1 MRKTG
6 NRVVGMLVAGLLVS
20 SISARADDETPTP
33 VPAQDTTGQSTQ
45 QAAGDSQQPITPPG
59 ANTPQPQDEN
69 NAASNGS
76 GDGTGTSPAPGG
88 SANAT
93 SAAPSGSANA
103 PDTPPA
109 SNGDGDHAAPQS
121 NTSSAAP
128 AGNGKGNGDKAAA
141 GQNGEESAAA
151 GAPKSGTNE
160 AAAADKRTAAKKAAA
175 DKAAKAKSTKPG
187 PAAATPEI
195 AKVAPCPDLN
205 AAQVAEL
212 IDQDYTENRFQ
223 RSEQDQQAAGGRNI
237 NAWVN
242 PEDVTGVGDVWQ
254 APLKVRGNEQD
265 LNYAVTLDCTKG
277 EITYRLNK

>member
-6 NRVVGMLVAGLLVS
+6 NRVVGMLMAGLLVS
-20 SISARADDETPTP
+20 SISARADDETPAP
-33 VPAQDTTGQSTQ
+33 VPAQDNTGQSTQ
-45 QAAGDSQQPITPPG
+45 QAAGDTQQPITPPV
-59 ANTPQPQDEN
+59 ANPPQPQGEN
-69 NAASNGS
+69 NAASNG
-76 GDGTGTSPAPGG
+76 GGNGTGPSPAPDG

-93 SAAPSGSANA
+93 SAVPSANA
-103 PDTPPA
+103 PSTAPA
-109 SNGDGDHAAPQS
+109 SNGD
-121 NTSSAAP
+121 
-128 AGNGKGNGDKAAA
+128 GDKAAA

-151 GAPKSGTNE
+151 GAPKSGAKE
-160 AAAADKRTAAKKAAA
+160 PAAADKRSAAKKAAG

-187 PAAATPEI
+187 PPAATPEI

-205 AAQVAEL
+205 STQVAEL
-212 IDQDYTENRFQ
+212 IDQDYTQNRFQ

-242 PEDVTGVGDVWQ
+242 PEDVTGEGDVWQ

-277 EITYRLNK
+277 EITYRLN

>member
-1 MRKTG
+1 MMKRRPPSLRRILPG
-6 NRVVGMLVAGLLVS
+6 SQRS
-20 SISARADDETPTP
+20 RR
-33 VPAQDTTGQSTQ
+33 PAIANNPSR
-45 QAAGDSQQPITPPG
+45 PPD
-59 ANTPQPQDEN
+59 ANTPQPQGEN

-76 GDGTGTSPAPGG
+76 GDGTGASPAPGG

-93 SAAPSGSANA
+93 SAAPSGSANT

-128 AGNGKGNGDKAAA
+128 AGNGNDDNAAA

-151 GAPKSGTNE
+151 SAPKSGAKQ
-160 AAAADKRTAAKKAAA
+160 AAAADKRAAAKKAAA

-195 AKVAPCPDLN
+195 AIVAPCPDLN

-212 IDQDYTENRFQ
+212 IDQDYTQNRFQ

-242 PEDVTGVGDVWQ
+242 PEDVTGLGDVWQ

>member
-1 MRKTG
+1 
-6 NRVVGMLVAGLLVS
+6 MLVAGLLVS

-45 QAAGDSQQPITPPG
+45 QAAGDSQQPITPPD
-59 ANTPQPQDEN
+59 ANAPQPQGEN

-76 GDGTGTSPAPGG
+76 GDGTGASPTPGG

-93 SAAPSGSANA
+93 SAAPSGNANA
-103 PDTPPA
+103 SDTPPA

-121 NTSSAAP
+121 NASSAAP
-128 AGNGKGNGDKAAA
+128 AGNGDKAAA

-151 GAPKSGTNE
+151 GAPKSGAKE

-187 PAAATPEI
+187 PADATPEI
-195 AKVAPCPDLN
+195 AKVALCHDLN

-212 IDQDYTENRFQ
+212 IDQDYTQNRFQ

-277 EITYRLNK
+277 EITYRLTK

>member
-1 MRKTG
+1 MSKTG

-33 VPAQDTTGQSTQ
+33 VPAQDTTGQSTK

-59 ANTPQPQDEN
+59 ANTPQPQGEN

-76 GDGTGTSPAPGG
+76 GDGTGASPAPGG
-88 SANAT
+88 SANA
-93 SAAPSGSANA
+93 S
-103 PDTPPA
+103 DTPPA
-109 SNGDGDHAAPQS
+109 SNGDGEHAAPQS

-128 AGNGKGNGDKAAA
+128 AGNGNDDNAAA
-141 GQNGEESAAA
+141 GQNGKESAAA
-151 GAPKSGTNE
+151 SAPKSGANG

-254 APLKVRGNEQD
+254 ALLKVRGNEQD